1 LQNDNQ
7 STEIFTDIDQ
17 YNDYQGTNDNN
28 QGIDGNGGWGSNY
41 TQTDITVYPSNFNA
55 GWGIFNGWGNPY
67 FNNGF
72 GWNNLLRR
80 IRMEQCFYGNGFDG
94 AIHSDL
100 DMGIWILASKD
111 LAMEASDGITYY
123 GYNNFYGK
131 DITETTLQ
139 CRSKRFINTK

>member
-28 QGIDGNGGWGSNY
+28 QGIDGNYGGWGSNY

-55 GWGIFNGWGNPY
+55 GWGLGFNGWGNPY

-72 GWNNLLRR
+72 GWNNPY
-80 IRMEQCFYGNGFDG
+80 YGGFGWNNAFMVMDLDG
-94 AIHSDL
+94 AIHSD
-100 DMGIWILASKD
+100 WI
-111 LAMEASDGITYY
+111 
-123 GYNNFYGK
+123 
-131 DITETTLQ
+131 
-139 CRSKRFINTK
+139 

>member
-28 QGIDGNGGWGSNY
+28 QGIDGKYGGWGSNY

-55 GWGIFNGWGNPY
+55 GWGLGFNGWGNPY
-67 FNNGF
+67 FNNGLVGISLTGGF
-72 GWNNLLRR
+72 GWNNAFMVMDL
-80 IRMEQCFYGNGFDG
+80 DG

-100 DMGIWILASKD
+100 DMEDLDTGIWWTC
-111 LAMEASDGITYY
+111 MEASDGI
-123 GYNNFYGK
+123 
-131 DITETTLQ
+131 
-139 CRSKRFINTK
+139 INTTATITLVI

>member
-28 QGIDGNGGWGSNY
+28 QGIDGKYGGWGSNY

-55 GWGIFNGWGNPY
+55 GWGLGFNGWGNPY

-72 GWNNLLRR
+72 GWNNPLT
-80 IRMEQCFYGNGFDG
+80 GGFGWNNAFMVMDLDG

-100 DMGIWILASKD
+100 DMGDLDTGISVD
-111 LAMEASDGITYY
+111 LAMEASDGIILTTAT
-123 GYNNFYGK
+123 
-131 DITETTLQ
+131 ITLV
-139 CRSKRFINTK
+139 I

>member
-7 STEIFTDIDQ
+7 STEIFTDIQ

-55 GWGIFNGWGNPY
+55 GWGLGFNGWGNPY

-72 GWNNLLRR
+72 GWNNLTTEDS
-80 IRMEQCFYGNGFDG
+80 MEQCFMVM
-94 AIHSDL
+94 DL
-100 DMGIWILASKD
+100 MGLSIRIWIWGFGYGDGRTWLWR
-111 LAMEASDGITYY
+111 LRME
-123 GYNNFYGK
+123 
-131 DITETTLQ
+131 
-139 CRSKRFINTK
+139 